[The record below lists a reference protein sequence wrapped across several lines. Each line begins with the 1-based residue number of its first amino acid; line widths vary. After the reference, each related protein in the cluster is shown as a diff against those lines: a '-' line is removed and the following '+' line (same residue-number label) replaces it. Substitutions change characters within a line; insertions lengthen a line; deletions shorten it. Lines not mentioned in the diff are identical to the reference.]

1 MHLFILVAPGRCK
14 RSYHA
19 WHHPVEPDARMHI
32 IINNTNKNTA
42 THSHIRCGSHLSH
55 VIFIHSIIP
64 NKYIVGCLSLSQM
77 VAHFARDYTKIWKCA
92 AIFSAKILLMSP
104 VIAQHECLRACAR
117 CAVRSVRH
125 RALGHNFSLCC
136 FFLVLQWPIF
146 EREIFTW
153 NQDSYV
159 ACACLA
165 YQQQTHWSVWWITII
180 IIKQQKHY
188 QRRLIVVELILF
200 IRANRMERRGIFF
213 FLATPPIF
221 SSASW
226 SRECKWRETH
236 QWGWLNVCHHFRILP
251 DIARINIKMYIFS
264 LYI

>member
-1 MHLFILVAPGRCK
+1 
-14 RSYHA
+14 
-19 WHHPVEPDARMHI
+19 
-32 IINNTNKNTA
+32 
-42 THSHIRCGSHLSH
+42 
-55 VIFIHSIIP
+55 
-64 NKYIVGCLSLSQM
+64 M

-125 RALGHNFSLCC
+125 RALGHNFSFCC
-136 FFLVLQWPIF
+136 FFFLSFAMAYFW
-146 EREIFTW
+146 TW
-153 NQDSYV
+153 NLHLES
-159 ACACLA
+159 
-165 YQQQTHWSVWWITII
+165 
-180 IIKQQKHY
+180 
-188 QRRLIVVELILF
+188 RF
-200 IRANRMERRGIFF
+200 IRGMRMSRVSTTNTLISLVNNNNNNKTTETLSKAVDRCRVNFVYSSKSNGTERNFFF
-213 FLATPPIF
+213 FLATRPIF

-236 QWGWLNVCHHFRILP
+236 QWGWLNVCHHFRKLP